1 MAAGN
6 PGDSAQAS
14 RLSVGIRGDGSV
26 ALPGGRVFRDQ
37 SKLVQFLRANPGYV
51 YKFRNYIRAIDGG
64 KLMSLAGYNLSKD
77 GTRMSQFAGVPGDG
91 TPIVHMWT
99 EHPSEQPQV
108 AKINKTIKAGTSNP
122 ADPRNGAKPSAA
134 SSASPP
140 GLQGPVAGPL
150 QAPPGLQ
157 GPVTATAGA
166 DPTDRA
172 TAATDTAATSSVSP
186 GTSLTAPLSKQ
197 AQQYLAGLLNTKLP
211 AGQKIDPNQIVKML
225 GPNLGQDL
233 ISSLAGEQDINNS
246 IDYLK
251 SLVSQN
257 TADAAQHQ
265 KNIDS
270 WYTEVG
276 NSLATAATRDKAI
289 NAATTASIQDA
300 SKGIISGIG
309 GEANPG
315 SGMAA
320 AAGQQGVDLASALG
334 SANEE
339 YDSDIAPLLQMEA
352 AGAKSQAAESDRTA
366 EQDLQKQILDAQT
379 TRDTN
384 LANARVQLAQI
395 NSGLDQNRAQMYLG
409 AIGQNNALAQQGYAN
424 SLSKAQTIL
433 GALGYG
439 LNVANL
445 SATVDTNT
453 GRIAAQNAATLQRGI
468 AAQNAAAAK
477 AATARGK
484 AMMAANK
491 PMSQADLRAAEKTA
505 NANLGALQQAGQIE
519 GNVEGAIQAVKSA
532 YNVNAYSNRATRQAA
547 YQSAVR
553 HLPNVKVDPRWFG
566 LGQ

>member
-1 MAAGN
+1 MASGN

-37 SKLVQFLRANPGYV
+37 SKLIQFLRANPGYV

-64 KLMSLAGYNLSKD
+64 KLMSLAGYHLSSD
-77 GTRMSQFAGVPGDG
+77 GSRMSQFAGVPGDG
-91 TPIVHMWT
+91 TPIIRAWAPT
-99 EHPSEQPQV
+99 AKEQAVLNKNINEPTN
-108 AKINKTIKAGTSNP
+108 AKSAKASNNDPLKVDLTGPPVP
-122 ADPRNGAKPSAA
+122 A
-134 SSASPP
+134 
-140 GLQGPVAGPL
+140 
-150 QAPPGLQ
+150 APPGST
-157 GPVTATAGA
+157 GPTMRGKAKPAPVRAQAQSTPAVVTT
-166 DPTDRA
+166 
-172 TAATDTAATSSVSP
+172 TDTTPAGPTP
-186 GTSLTAPLSKQ
+186 GQSLTAPLSKQ
-197 AQQYLAGLLNTKLP
+197 AQQYLARLLNTKLP
-211 AGQKIDPNQIVKML
+211 SGQKIDPNQIVKML
-225 GPNLGQDL
+225 GPNLSPDL

-246 IDYLK
+246 INYLK

-257 TADAAQHQ
+257 AADAAQHQ

-320 AAGQQGVDLASALG
+320 QAGQQGVDLAAALG
-334 SANEE
+334 SANEQ
-339 YDSDIAPLLQMEA
+339 YNSDIAPLIQMEA
-352 AGAKSQAAESDRTA
+352 AGAKSQAAESDRQA
-366 EQDLQKQILDAQT
+366 SQDLQKQILDAQT

-409 AIGQNNALAQQGYAN
+409 ALQQNNALAQQGFAN
-424 SLSKAQTIL
+424 QQSKAQSILAALGFGLDVSQL
-433 GALGYG
+433 GA
-439 LNVANL
+439 NVDINNARVN
-445 SATVDTNT
+445 AT
-453 GRIAAQNAATLQRGI
+453 NAATIQRGI
-468 AAQNAAAAK
+468 AAQNAAAAR

-491 PMSQADLRAAEKTA
+491 PMSQADLRAAEKQA
-505 NANLGALQQAGQIE
+505 NSNLGALQQAGQIA

-532 YNVNAYSNRATRQAA
+532 YNINAYSNRATRQAA